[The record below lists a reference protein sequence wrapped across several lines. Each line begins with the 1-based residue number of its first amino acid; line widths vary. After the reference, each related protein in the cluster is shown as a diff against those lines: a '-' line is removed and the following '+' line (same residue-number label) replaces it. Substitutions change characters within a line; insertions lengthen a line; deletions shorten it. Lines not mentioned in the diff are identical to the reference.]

1 MRRLPDGSVE
11 ASRASRADA
20 RNVRTRRPELGFH
33 SRTVPSLLAESA
45 CRPLGAQRM
54 LSTAPVFSPASS
66 FACSIIGT
74 EAIALNTDLE
84 DARTADPLKLFL

>member
-1 MRRLPDGSVE
+1 
-11 ASRASRADA
+11 
-20 RNVRTRRPELGFH
+20 
-33 SRTVPSLLAESA
+33 
-45 CRPLGAQRM
+45 M

-74 EAIALNTDLE
+74 EAIALNADLE